1 MEREMPYASSG
12 WNGTVDTFIRTQTWS
27 VLEALKQ
34 HHFDVMQMGSDHLQ
48 NSAWTGSVE
57 MLRRM
62 LRQLVM
68 DRPEAK
74 NWHIAFEYVLPRER
88 GRRPDVILLADD
100 TILVLEFK
108 ESPRPSI
115 AFRDQVSAY
124 ARDIAHYHAES
135 HGRPIHPIL
144 VMTRRTD
151 DTPHYSDDVAI
162 VGEHA
167 LLSVLDDLKTDSTN
181 AIDAEEWLEAD
192 YEPLP
197 SLVAAARLL
206 FQNEPLPSIR
216 RAHSAGIPFTLATL
230 ANIREE
236 AIANGSK
243 HLVLITGVPGAG
255 KTLVGLQFV
264 YESRDEDG
272 SGRTAVMLSG
282 NVPLVQVLQHALKT
296 GIFVQDV
303 HGFLKQYGGSQ
314 VKTPKEHVLIYD
326 EAQRAWDGD
335 RVSEQRGHTNSEP
348 EDFLLI
354 GSRMDRWVLMVGLI
368 GEGQEIHHGE
378 EGGLGLWNDA
388 IEATGGDWIVHCPER
403 IAPLFDNA
411 EAIETSATLD
421 LSESLRSHLA
431 RDVQRWVAHFLAGDF
446 SAANDIT
453 KTLREQGFDAYFSR
467 DLEVC
472 KEYVKGRYAEEVDKR
487 YGLLASSQAKNLKRW
502 GVDNEFLTMRKLKV
516 GPWYNDPPDSPLSCC
531 QLEKV
536 ATEFYSQGLELDF
549 PIVCWGDDLNWNGS
563 AWHLKRRGNRKLH
576 DPLTLRR
583 NGYRVL
589 LSRGRDGF
597 VVFVPPEDE
606 MDAVAAALRA
616 AGITELQQQMV
627 KVA

>member
-1 MEREMPYASSG
+1 MPYASSG
-12 WNGTVDTFIRTQTWS
+12 WNGSVETFLRADTAS
-27 VLEALKQ
+27 VLDSLKQ
-34 HHFDVMQMGSDHLQ
+34 HQLDVMLMGADHLQ
-48 NSAWTGSVE
+48 IAAWIGSIE
-57 MLRRM
+57 MLRRVF
-62 LRQLVM
+62 RQLLM
-68 DRPEAK
+68 DRPEAET
-74 NWHIAFEYVLPRER
+74 WHIAFEYVLPRER
-88 GRRPDVILLADD
+88 GRRPDVIVLADD

-124 ARDIAHYHAES
+124 GRDIAHYHAES
-135 HGRPIHPIL
+135 HDREIQTIL
-144 VMTRRTD
+144 VMTRRSD
-151 DTPHYSDDVAI
+151 PTPHYSEDVAI
-162 VGEHA
+162 VGEDA
-167 LLSVLDDLKTDSTN
+167 LFSILEAIKTDPTQ
-181 AIDAEEWLEAD
+181 AIDPDKWLDAD

-206 FQNEPLPSIR
+206 FENEPLPSIR

-236 AIANGSK
+236 AIRTRTK
-243 HLVLITGVPGAG
+243 HLVLVTGVPGAG

-264 YESRDEDG
+264 YESRGDDG
-272 SGRTAVMLSG
+272 SQRTAVMLSG
-282 NVPLVQVLQHALKT
+282 NVPLVQVLQHALKS

-303 HGFLKQYGGSQ
+303 HGFLKQYGGDRRRA
-314 VKTPKEHVLIYD
+314 PKEHVLIYD
-326 EAQRAWDGD
+326 EAQRAWDGE
-335 RVSEQRGHTNSEP
+335 RVSEQRGHSNSEP

-354 GSRMDRWVLMVGLI
+354 GSRMDGWALMVGLI

-388 IEATGGDWIVHCPER
+388 IASTGGGWIVHCPER
-403 IAPLFDNA
+403 IVSTFTNA
-411 EAIETSATLD
+411 SRVETSATLD

-431 RDVQRWVAHFLAGDF
+431 RDVQQWVSYFLAGDF
-446 SAANDIT
+446 STANDVS
-453 KTLREQGFDAYFSR
+453 KTLSGQGFDAYFSR
-467 DLEVC
+467 DLDVC
-472 KEYVKGRYAEEVDKR
+472 KQYVRSRYEKEVDKR

-502 GVDNEFLTMRKLKV
+502 DVDNEFLTMRKLKV

-563 AWHLKRRGNRKLH
+563 AWQLKRRGNRKLH

-597 VVFVPPEDE
+597 VVFVPPEAE

-616 AGITELQQQMV
+616 GGIQELRQEMV